1 MPSVPLLRH
10 SAKLAP
16 LARAV
21 VIALTALGAL
31 GATPSAQAQA
41 VSSAQASRHYDVP
54 PGRLGLALSRFA
66 AQAGVVL
73 SFDATLTQGRQS
85 AGLRGD
91 YGVAAGLAAMLSG
104 TGLEAVNQGGNRY
117 GLRAANA
124 QTLAPVEV
132 LGAREPTPSEGTD
145 SYTVGVSNTATR
157 LPMTLRETPQSV
169 SVMTRQ
175 RLTDQGLNT
184 LEDAIV
190 NTPGLTFKK
199 KGSADDN
206 EKGLYARGMEI
217 TNMQVDGV
225 PTHKDFN
232 ALGLDTAL
240 YDRIEVVRGSTGLLS
255 GAGNP
260 AASINLVRKR
270 PTREFEAGVGA
281 SVGSWDYKRTE
292 FDLGSPLDASGK
304 LRGRLVGAW
313 QEGGSFIDRVKQD
326 SQLLYGVVEADLTER
341 TLLTL
346 GAEYQRKKCTA
357 CSYFGFPAYY
367 ADGSKTNFRQ
377 RFNSATNWSR
387 QERTRYNVFAT
398 LDHEFSSSW
407 KGSLTLSRTGDDNDR
422 TYGWF
427 SSNGWANPQ
436 TGQGASVWVAKWPIP
451 KTQNALD
458 ASLSGAFDALGR
470 RHDLVLGV
478 SLSRTRGDYDTYP
491 LWTAP
496 GYDPVIPD
504 VRAWD
509 GDMPQPQWQATGKRY
524 YTEKQ
529 NAVYGA
535 LRLRPTDA
543 LSVILGSR
551 VTWWDQ
557 QASYTYNDGSAY
569 PDNMRE
575 QGVYTP
581 YAGLVYDLTPT
592 LSAYAS
598 YTSIFLPQQAQTV
611 SGSGIAPIKGN
622 TYEIGLKSAWLDGR
636 LNGALALFRTRQDNY
651 AMVDGDK
658 LAPNG
663 DSAYVAANGA
673 VLRGV
678 EAELSGEL
686 APGWQMQLSYAYVD
700 RRLPTGFST
709 QVGLPRHIAKLYT
722 TYRLPGDWSAL
733 TVGGG
738 VRWESQSGFTSRGPG
753 GQQLDSSQS
762 GYALLD
768 LMARYQFNRQ
778 WSATLNLNNVLDKK
792 YYASTNIYS
801 NYYGAPFGAMLGV
814 NYRY

>member
-1 MPSVPLLRH
+1 MSSTTASCRPFF
-10 SAKLAP
+10 AFAP
-16 LARAV
+16 LALAV
-21 VIALTALGAL
+21 LAASMAIGA
-31 GATPSAQAQA
+31 APAAQAQA
-41 VSSAQASRHYDVP
+41 APNVETARHYDIP
-54 PGRLGLALSRFA
+54 AGPLGLALSRFA

-73 SFDATLTQGRQS
+73 SFDAQLTQGKQS
-85 AGLRGD
+85 AGLQGG
-91 YGVAAGLAAMLSG
+91 YGVAAGLATMLAG
-104 TGLEAVNQGGNRY
+104 TGLEAINQGANNY
-117 GLRAANA
+117 GLRIAGT

-132 LGAREPTPSEGTD
+132 LGSREPVPSEGTD
-145 SYTVGVSNTATR
+145 SYTVGLSTTATR

-184 LEDAIV
+184 LEDAIA

-270 PTREFEAGVGA
+270 PTREFEAGAGVT
-281 SVGSWDYKRTE
+281 VGSWDYKRTE
-292 FDLGSPLDASGK
+292 FDLGSPLDESGK

-326 SQLLYGVVEADLTER
+326 SQLLYGVVEADLAER

-357 CSYFGFPAYY
+357 CSYFGFPAVY
-367 ADGSKTNFRQ
+367 ADGSETDFPQ

-398 LDHEFSSSW
+398 LDHEFAPLW
-407 KGSLTLSRTGDDNDR
+407 KGSVTLSRTGDDNDR

-451 KTQNALD
+451 KTQNAVD
-458 ASLSGAFDALGR
+458 ASLSGAFNALGR
-470 RHDLVLGV
+470 QHDLVLGV
-478 SLSRTRGDYDTYP
+478 NASRTKADYDTYP
-491 LWTAP
+491 LWLAP
-496 GYDPVIPD
+496 GYDPKIPD
-504 VRAWD
+504 IRAWN
-509 GDMPQPQWQATGKRY
+509 GDMPEPDWQSTGKRY

-529 NAVYGA
+529 ASIYGA
-535 LRLRPTDA
+535 VRLRPTEA
-543 LSVILGSR
+543 LSLVLGSR

-557 QASYTYNDGSAY
+557 QASYTYNDGSSY
-569 PDNMRE
+569 PDDMRE

-581 YAGLVYDLTPT
+581 YAGVVYDLTSN

-598 YTSIFLPQQAQTV
+598 YTSIFLPQQAQSV
-611 SGSGIAPIKGN
+611 SGSVLAPIKGN
-622 TYEIGLKSAWLDGR
+622 TYEVGLKTTLLDGR
-636 LNGALALFRTRQDNY
+636 LNGSVALFRTRQDNY
-651 AMVDGDK
+651 AMLDGDR

-663 DSAYVAANGA
+663 DSAFVAADGA
-673 VLRGV
+673 VMRGV
-678 EAELSGEL
+678 EAEVSGEL
-686 APGWQMQLSYAYVD
+686 TPGWQMQLSYAYVD
-700 RRLPTGFST
+700 RRLPQGFTT

-738 VRWESQSGFTSRGPG
+738 VRWESQSGYSSRGPG
-753 GQQLDSSQS
+753 GRQAEASQ
-762 GYALLD
+762 GAYALLD

-792 YYASTNIYS
+792 YYASTNVYS
-801 NYYGAPFGAMLGV
+801 NYYGAPFSAMLGV

>member
-1 MPSVPLLRH
+1 MPSTTASYRRFF
-10 SAKLAP
+10 AFTP
-16 LARAV
+16 LAGVVLVALVAV
-21 VIALTALGAL
+21 SAA
-31 GATPSAQAQA
+31 PSAQAQA
-41 VSSAQASRHYDVP
+41 TPGIEVARHYDIR
-54 PGRLGLALSRFA
+54 PGPLGLALSRFA

-73 SFDATLTQGRQS
+73 SFDAQLTQGKQS
-85 AGLRGD
+85 AGLQGG
-91 YGVAAGLAAMLSG
+91 YSVASGLAAMLAG
-104 TGLEAVNQGGNRY
+104 TGLEAISQGANSY
-117 GLRAANA
+117 GLRVAGT
-124 QTLAPVEV
+124 QTLAPVQV
-132 LGAREPTPSEGTD
+132 LGSREPTPSEGTD

-260 AASINLVRKR
+260 AATINLVRKR
-270 PTREFEAGVGA
+270 PTREFEAGAGVA
-281 SVGSWDYKRTE
+281 VGSWDYKRTE
-292 FDLGSPLDASGK
+292 FDLGSPLDEAGK

-326 SQLLYGVVEADLTER
+326 SQLLYGVVEADLAEY

-357 CSYFGFPAYY
+357 CSYFGFPAVY
-367 ADGSKTNFRQ
+367 ADGSKTDFAQ

-398 LDHEFSSSW
+398 LDHEFSPLW
-407 KGSLTLSRTGDDNDR
+407 KGSVTLSRTGDDNDR

-451 KTQNALD
+451 KTQNAVD
-458 ASLSGAFDALGR
+458 ASLSGAFNALGR
-470 RHDLVLGV
+470 QHDLVVGFNA
-478 SLSRTRGDYDTYP
+478 SRTRGDYDSYP
-491 LWTAP
+491 LWQAP
-496 GYDPVIPD
+496 GYDPRIPD
-504 VRAWD
+504 IRAWS
-509 GDMPQPQWQATGKRY
+509 GNMPEPDWQSTGKRY

-529 NAVYGA
+529 SSVYGA
-535 LRLRPTDA
+535 MRLRPTDA
-543 LSVILGSR
+543 LSLVLGSR

-557 QASYTYNDGSAY
+557 RASYTYTDGSSY

-581 YAGLVYDLTPT
+581 YAGVVYDLTRD

-611 SGSGIAPIKGN
+611 SGSVLAPIKGD
-622 TYEIGLKSAWLDGR
+622 TYEVGLKTALMDGR
-636 LNGALALFRTRQDNY
+636 LNGSLALFRTRQDNY
-651 AMVDGDK
+651 AMLDGDR

-663 DSAYVAANGA
+663 DSAFVAANGA
-673 VLRGV
+673 VMRGV
-678 EAELSGEL
+678 EAEISGEL
-686 APGWQMQLSYAYVD
+686 TPGWQMQLSYAYVD
-700 RRLPTGFST
+700 RRLPQGFIT

-738 VRWESQSGFTSRGPG
+738 VRWESQSGYSMRGPG
-753 GQQLDSSQS
+753 GSQAESSQ
-762 GYALLD
+762 GAYALLD

-792 YYASTNIYS
+792 YYASTNVYS
-801 NYYGAPFGAMLGV
+801 NYYGAPFSAMLGV

>member
-1 MPSVPLLRH
+1 M
-10 SAKLAP
+10 LAP

-21 VIALTALGAL
+21 LIALTALSAAPSAL
-31 GATPSAQAQA
+31 AQAAPSAQA
-41 VSSAQASRHYDVP
+41 VRHYDVP
-54 PGRLGLALSRFA
+54 PGPLGLALSRFA

-73 SFDATLTQGRQS
+73 SFDAKLTQGRQS
-85 AGLRGD
+85 VGLQGD
-91 YGVAAGLAAMLSG
+91 YGVVSGLAAILSG
-104 TGLEAVNQGGNRY
+104 IGLQAVDQGANSY
-117 GLRAANA
+117 GLRLAST
-124 QTLAPVEV
+124 QTLAPVQV
-132 LGAREPTPSEGTD
+132 LGTREPAPSEGAD
-145 SYTVGVSNTATR
+145 SYTVGVSASATR

-175 RLTDQGLNT
+175 RLNDQGLNT

-225 PTHKDFN
+225 PIHKDFN

-270 PTREFEAGVGA
+270 PTREFEADVGA
-281 SVGSWDYKRTE
+281 SVGSWDYKRAE
-292 FDLGSPLDASGK
+292 FDLGSPLDQVGK

-313 QEGGSFIDRVKQD
+313 QEGGSFVDRVKQD
-326 SQLLYGVVEADLTER
+326 SQLLYGVVEADLAEGA
-341 TLLTL
+341 LLTL
-346 GAEYQRKKCTA
+346 GAEYQRKKCAA

-367 ADGSKTNFRQ
+367 ADGSKTDLRQ
-377 RFNSATNWSR
+377 RFNSAANWSR
-387 QERTRYNVFAT
+387 QERARYNVFAT
-398 LDHEFSSSW
+398 LDHEFSSLW
-407 KGSLTLSRTGDDNDR
+407 KGSVTLSRTGDDNDR

-427 SSNGWANPQ
+427 SSNGWADPQ
-436 TGQGASVWVAKWPIP
+436 TGQGASVWIAKWPIP
-451 KTQNALD
+451 KTQNAVD
-458 ASLSGAFDALGR
+458 ASLNGAFDALGR
-470 RHDLVLGV
+470 RHDVVLGV
-478 SLSRTRGDYDTYP
+478 NVSRTRADYDTYP
-491 LWTAP
+491 LWAAP
-496 GYDPVIPD
+496 GYDSRIPD
-504 VRAWD
+504 VHAWD
-509 GDMPQPQWQATGKRY
+509 GDMPQPQWQSTGRRY

-529 NAVYGA
+529 RAIYGA
-535 LRLRPTDA
+535 LRLRPTDR
-543 LSVILGSR
+543 LSLALGSR

-569 PDNMRE
+569 PDNLRE

-581 YAGLVYDLTPT
+581 YVGVVYDLTST

-598 YTSIFLPQQAQTV
+598 YTSIFLPQQARTA
-611 SGSGIAPIKGN
+611 SGSALAPIEGN
-622 TYEIGLKSAWLDGR
+622 TDEVGVKTALLDGR
-636 LNGALALFRTRQDNY
+636 LNGSLALFRTRQDNY
-651 AMVDGDK
+651 AMLDGDK
-658 LAPNG
+658 LSPNG
-663 DSAYVAANGA
+663 DSAFVAANGA
-673 VLRGV
+673 LLRGA
-678 EAELSGEL
+678 EAQISGEL

-700 RRLPTGFST
+700 RRLPRGFLTS
-709 QVGLPRHIAKLYT
+709 VGLPRHIAKLYT
-722 TYRLPGDWSAL
+722 VYRLPGGWSAL

-738 VRWESQSGFTSRGPG
+738 MRWESQSGFTSRGPG
-753 GQQLDSSQS
+753 GRQLDSSQS
-762 GYALLD
+762 SYALLD

-792 YYASTNIYS
+792 YYASTNVYS
-801 NYYGAPFGAMLGV
+801 NYYGVPFSAMLGV

>member
-1 MPSVPLLRH
+1 MPFTPH
-10 SAKLAP
+10 SHCPPGALAP
-16 LARAV
+16 IARAV
-21 VIALTALGAL
+21 FVALMALSVTPQALAQPAPTADTARGF
-31 GATPSAQAQA
+31 
-41 VSSAQASRHYDVP
+41 DVP
-54 PGRLGLALSRFA
+54 AGPLGLALSRFA

-73 SFDATLTQGRQS
+73 SFDAQLTQGKQS
-85 AGLRGD
+85 PGLQGD
-91 YGVAAGLAAMLSG
+91 YGVASGLAAMLSG
-104 TGLEAVNQGGNRY
+104 TGLEAVSQGGNNY
-117 GLRAANA
+117 GLRVAGA

-132 LGAREPTPSEGTD
+132 LGSREPGPSEGTD
-145 SYTVGVSNTATR
+145 SYTVGLSTTATK

-175 RLTDQGLNT
+175 RITDQGLIT
-184 LEDAIV
+184 LEDVIA

-206 EKGLYARGMEI
+206 EKGLYARGMEV

-225 PTHKDFN
+225 PAHKDFN

-270 PTREFEAGVGA
+270 PTREFEAGVGVA
-281 SVGSWDYKRTE
+281 VGSWDYKRTE
-292 FDLGSPLDASGK
+292 FDLGSPLDESGK

-326 SQLLYGVVEADLTER
+326 SQMLYGVVEADLAER
-341 TLLTL
+341 TMLTL

-357 CSYFGFPAYY
+357 CSYFGFPSVY
-367 ADGSKTNFRQ
+367 ADGTETDFPQ

-387 QERTRYNVFAT
+387 QERTRYNLFAT
-398 LDHEFSSSW
+398 LDHEFAPLW
-407 KGSLTLSRTGDDNDR
+407 KGSVTVSRTSDDNDR

-451 KTQNALD
+451 KTQNAVD
-458 ASLSGAFDALGR
+458 ASLTGAFDAFGR
-470 RHDLVLGV
+470 QHDLVVGV
-478 SLSRTRGDYDTYP
+478 NASRTRGDYDMYP

-496 GYDPVIPD
+496 GYNPAISDI
-504 VRAWD
+504 RQWD
-509 GDMPQPQWQATGKRY
+509 GNMPEPDWQTTGKRY

-529 NAVYGA
+529 SSIYGA

-543 LSVILGSR
+543 LSLVLGSR

-557 QASYTYNDGSAY
+557 QASYAYNDGSSY
-569 PDNMRE
+569 PDDMRE

-581 YAGLVYDLTPT
+581 YAGVVYDV
-592 LSAYAS
+592 SRDVSVYAS
-598 YTSIFLPQQAQTV
+598 YTSIFQPQQAQTV
-611 SGSGIAPIKGN
+611 SGSVLAPIKGN
-622 TYEIGLKSAWLDGR
+622 TVEVGVKSAFMDGR
-636 LNGALALFRTRQDNY
+636 LNGSLALFRTRQDNY
-651 AMVDGDK
+651 AMLDGDM

-663 DSAYVAANGA
+663 DNAYVAADGA
-673 VLRGV
+673 EMRGV

-686 APGWQMQLSYAYVD
+686 TPGWQMQLSYAYVD
-700 RRLPTGFST
+700 RRLPQGFIT
-709 QVGLPRHIAKLYT
+709 QVGLPRHGVKLYT
-722 TYRLPGDWSAL
+722 TYRLPGDLSAL

-738 VRWESQSGFTSRGPG
+738 VRWESGSSYAARGPG
-753 GQQLDSSQS
+753 RVMYESSQS
-762 GYALLD
+762 SYALLD

-792 YYASTNIYS
+792 YYASTNVYS
-801 NYYGAPFGAMLGV
+801 NYYGAPFSAMLGV
-814 NYRY
+814 SYKY

>member
-1 MPSVPLLRH
+1 MPFTTFFHRRPGP
-10 SAKLAP
+10 LAP
-16 LARAV
+16 LAGAV
-21 VIALTALGAL
+21 FAALTALA
-31 GATPSAQAQA
+31 SAPPAWAQVAPTADA
-41 VSSAQASRHYDVP
+41 VRSYDVP
-54 PGRLGLALSRFA
+54 AGPLGLALGRFA

-73 SFDATLTQGRQS
+73 SFDAQLTHGKQS
-85 AGLRGD
+85 AGLHGP
-91 YGVAAGLAAMLSG
+91 YGVASGLAAMLSG
-104 TGLEAVNQGGNRY
+104 TGLEAVSQGGNNY
-117 GLRAANA
+117 GLRIAGA

-132 LGAREPTPSEGTD
+132 LGSREPAPSEGSG
-145 SYTVGVSNTATR
+145 SYTVGLSTTATK

-169 SVMTRQ
+169 SVMTRE
-175 RLTDQGLNT
+175 RLSDQGLNT
-184 LEDAIV
+184 LEDAIA

-206 EKGLYARGMEI
+206 EKGLYARGMEV

-232 ALGLDTAL
+232 ALGLDTGL
-240 YDRIEVVRGSTGLLS
+240 YDRIEVVRGSTGLLN

-270 PTREFEAGVGA
+270 PTREFEAGVGV
-281 SVGSWDYKRTE
+281 SVGSWDYRRAE
-292 FDLGSPLDASGK
+292 FDLSSPLDEAGK

-326 SQLLYGVVEADLTER
+326 SQLLYGVIEADLTER

-357 CSYFGFPAYY
+357 CSYFGFPAVY
-367 ADGSKTNFRQ
+367 ADGSKTDFRQ

-398 LDHEFSSSW
+398 LDHEFSPLW
-407 KGSLTLSRTGDDNDR
+407 KGSVTVSRTGDDNDR

-427 SSNGWANPQ
+427 SSNGWADPA
-436 TGQGASVWVAKWPIP
+436 TGGGASVWVAKWPIP
-451 KTQNALD
+451 KTQNAVD
-458 ASLSGAFDALGR
+458 ASLSGAFDAFGR
-470 RHDLVLGV
+470 RHDLIVGA
-478 SLSRTRGDYDTYP
+478 SASRTNGDYDMYP
-491 LWTAP
+491 LWVAP
-496 GYDPVIPD
+496 GYNPKIPD
-504 VRAWD
+504 IRDWN
-509 GDMPQPQWQATGKRY
+509 GDMPEPDWQSTGKRD

-529 NAVYGA
+529 ASIYGA

-543 LSVILGSR
+543 LSLVLGSR

-557 QASYTYNDGSAY
+557 QASYNYNDGSSY

-581 YAGLVYDLTPT
+581 YAGVVYDLTDS

-598 YTSIFLPQQAQTV
+598 YTSIFLPQQAQSA
-611 SGSGIAPIKGN
+611 SGSVLAPIKGN
-622 TYEIGLKSAWLDGR
+622 TYEIGLKSALLDGR
-636 LNGALALFRTRQDNY
+636 LNAALALFRTRQDNY
-651 AMVDGDK
+651 AMLDGDR

-663 DSAYVAANGA
+663 DNAYVAADGA
-673 VLRGV
+673 VMRGV
-678 EAELSGEL
+678 EAEISGEL
-686 APGWQMQLSYAYVD
+686 TPGWQMQLSYAYVD
-700 RRLPTGFST
+700 RRLPQGFIT

-738 VRWESQSGFTSRGPG
+738 VRWESGSQYSSRGPG
-753 GQQLDSSQS
+753 GQQIESAQS
-762 GYALLD
+762 GYALVD
-768 LMARYQFNRQ
+768 LMARYQFSRQ
-778 WSATLNLNNVLDKK
+778 WSATLNLNNVFDKK
-792 YYASTNIYS
+792 YYASTNVYS
-801 NYYGAPFGAMLGV
+801 NYYGAPFSAMLGV

>member
-1 MPSVPLLRH
+1 MPFTTSFHRH
-10 SAKLAP
+10 PGPLAP
-16 LARAV
+16 IARAV
-21 VIALTALGAL
+21 FVALMGLASAPPALAQ
-31 GATPSAQAQA
+31 AAPSADAA
-41 VSSAQASRHYDVP
+41 RRYDVP
-54 PGRLGLALSRFA
+54 AGPLGLALGRFA

-73 SFDATLTQGRQS
+73 SFDAQLTQGKQS
-85 AGLRGD
+85 AGLQGD
-91 YGVAAGLAAMLSG
+91 YGIASGLATMLAG
-104 TGLEAVNQGGNRY
+104 TGLEAVSQGDNNY
-117 GLRAANA
+117 GLRVAGA

-132 LGAREPTPSEGTD
+132 LGSREPAPSEGTD
-145 SYTVGVSNTATR
+145 SYTVGLSTTATK

-175 RLTDQGLNT
+175 RLSDQGLNT
-184 LEDAIV
+184 LEDAIA

-240 YDRIEVVRGSTGLLS
+240 YDRIEVVRGSTGLLN

-281 SVGSWDYKRTE
+281 AVGSWDYKRTE
-292 FDLGSPLDASGK
+292 FDLGSPLDESGK

-313 QEGGSFIDRVKQD
+313 QEGGSFVDRVKQD
-326 SQLLYGVVEADLTER
+326 SQLLYGVVEADLAES

-357 CSYFGFPAYY
+357 CSYFGFPAAY
-367 ADGSKTNFRQ
+367 ADGTKTDFPQ

-398 LDHEFSSSW
+398 LDHEFAPLW
-407 KGSLTLSRTGDDNDR
+407 KGSVTVSRTGDDNDR

-427 SSNGWANPQ
+427 SSNGWANPT

-451 KTQNALD
+451 KTQNAVD
-458 ASLSGAFDALGR
+458 ASLTGAFDAFGR
-470 RHDLVLGV
+470 QHDLVVGA
-478 SLSRTRGDYDTYP
+478 SASRTKGDYDTYP

-496 GYDPVIPD
+496 GYDPKIPD
-504 VRAWD
+504 IRQWN
-509 GDMPQPQWQATGKRY
+509 GDMPEPDWQSTGKRY

-529 NAVYGA
+529 ASIYGA
-535 LRLRPTDA
+535 VRLRPTDA
-543 LSVILGSR
+543 LSVVLGSR

-557 QASYTYNDGSAY
+557 QASYNYTDGSSY

-581 YAGLVYDLTPT
+581 YAGIVYDLTST
-592 LSAYAS
+592 VSAYAS
-598 YTSIFLPQQAQTV
+598 YTSIFQPQQAQSVTGGV
-611 SGSGIAPIKGN
+611 LEPIKGN
-622 TYEIGLKSAWLDGR
+622 TYEIGLKSAFLDGR
-636 LNGALALFRTRQDNY
+636 LNGSLALFRTRQDNY
-651 AMVDGDK
+651 AMLDGDR

-663 DSAYVAANGA
+663 DNAYVAADGA
-673 VLRGV
+673 VMRGV
-678 EAELSGEL
+678 EAEITGEL
-686 APGWQMQLSYAYVD
+686 TPGWQMQLSYAYVD
-700 RRLPTGFST
+700 RRLPQGFIT

-722 TYRLPGDWSAL
+722 TYRLPGDLSAL

-738 VRWESQSGFTSRGPG
+738 VRWESGSNYSSRGPG
-753 GQQLDSSQS
+753 GQPLESSQS
-762 GYALLD
+762 GYALVD

-778 WSATLNLNNVLDKK
+778 WSATLNLNNVFDKK
-792 YYASTNIYS
+792 YYASTNVYS
-801 NYYGAPFGAMLGV
+801 NYYGAPFSAMLGV
-814 NYRY
+814 NYKY

>member
-10 SAKLAP
+10 PPAFASLAP
-16 LARAV
+16 AV
-21 VIALTALGAL
+21 LIALTAFGAAPPVL
-31 GATPSAQAQA
+31 AQA
-41 VSSAQASRHYDVP
+41 VPSVQVSRHYDLP
-54 PGRLGLALSRFA
+54 PGPLGLTLSRFA

-73 SFDATLTQGRQS
+73 AFDATLTQGRQS
-85 AGLRGD
+85 AGLQGD

-104 TGLEAVNQGGNRY
+104 TGLEAIDLGGNRY
-117 GLRAANA
+117 GLRVVNA
-124 QTLAPVEV
+124 QMLAPVEV
-132 LGAREPTPSEGTD
+132 LGAREPLPSEATD

-190 NTPGLTFKK
+190 NTPGLVFKK

-281 SVGSWDYKRTE
+281 RVGSWDYRRTE
-292 FDLGSPLDASGK
+292 FDLGSPLDAAGK

-326 SQLLYGVVEADLTER
+326 SRLLYGVIEADLSER

-346 GAEYQRKKCTA
+346 GAEYQRKTCTA

-367 ADGSKTNFRQ
+367 ADGSKTDFRQ

-398 LDHEFSSSW
+398 LDHEFTPSW

-436 TGQGASVWVAKWPIP
+436 TGQGASLWVAKWPIP

-491 LWTAP
+491 LWAAP
-496 GYDPVIPD
+496 GYDPAIPD
-504 VRAWD
+504 ARAWD
-509 GDMPQPQWQATGKRY
+509 GDMPEPQWQATGKRH

-529 NAVYGA
+529 RAIYGA

-543 LSVILGSR
+543 LSLVLGSR

-557 QASYTYNDGSAY
+557 QASYNYNDGSAY

-575 QGVYTP
+575 HGVYTP
-581 YAGLVYDLTPT
+581 YAGVVYDLTPT

-611 SGSGIAPIKGN
+611 SGSGIAPIEGN
-622 TYEIGLKSAWLDGR
+622 TYEIGLKTAWLDGR

-651 AMVDGDK
+651 AMLDGDK

-663 DSAYVAANGA
+663 DNAYVAANGA

-700 RRLPTGFST
+700 RRLPSGFST

-738 VRWESQSGFTSRGPG
+738 VRWEGASGFTSRGPG
-753 GQQLDSSQS
+753 GRQLESSQGS
-762 GYALLD
+762 YAVLD
-768 LMARYQFNRQ
+768 LMARYQVNRQ
-778 WSATLNLNNVLDKK
+778 WSATLNLNNVLDRK
-792 YYASTNIYS
+792 YYASTNVYS
-801 NYYGAPFGAMLGV
+801 NYYGAPFSAMLGV